1 MTRAKAQEFAT
12 DYLSV
17 ATYPINDDILLRVID
32 ALQAFRESTLEAMS
46 TDEFLMLCDMAAQ
59 ET

>member
-1 MTRAKAQEFAT
+1 MTRNKAQEYAI

-17 ATYPINDDILLRVID
+17 AAYPIDDDTLLRVID